1 MWLTDMNSGNF
12 EENIDYLRPVKD
24 LEGLNKQKN
33 ITHRISLDKDEYNFA
48 VAKMHTCMGSE
59 MITSNVI

>member
-33 ITHRISLDKDEYNFA
+33 I
-48 VAKMHTCMGSE
+48 
-59 MITSNVI
+59 

>member
-24 LEGLNKQKN
+24 LEGLLK
-33 ITHRISLDKDEYNFA
+33 
-48 VAKMHTCMGSE
+48 
-59 MITSNVI
+59 